1 MTKKPTGLEPRG
13 FRWVIKGRLAVSER
27 IGGHGFQHR
36 KVRREEEIVWLMDHG
51 VNTVVSLLGANQNS
65 LAYDTAGL
73 RFLSHEVEPDI
84 EPEEAPAV
92 FDVLAAALA
101 PADAVVLVHRDTIDD
116 TLGGLL
122 AGYLIYSGMLD
133 DAIVAT
139 DVVQRI
145 LGRAIGPEGRRLIP
159 TR

>member
-36 KVRREEEIVWLMDHG
+36 KVRREEEIVWLKERG
-51 VNTVVSLLGANQNS
+51 INTVVSLLGANQNS
-65 LAYDTAGL
+65 MAYEVAGL
-73 RFLSHEVEPDI
+73 RFLSWEVEADI
-84 EPEEAPAV
+84 EPDEAVPV
-92 FDVLAAALA
+92 FAVLADALA
-101 PADAVVLVHRDTIDD
+101 PAGAAVLVHRDTIDD

-122 AGYLIYSGMLD
+122 AGYLMYSGMID

-139 DVVQRI
+139 DVIQRI

-159 TR
+159 TT

>member
-36 KVRREEEIVWLMDHG
+36 KVRREEEIVWLKERG
-51 VNTVVSLLGANQNS
+51 INTVVSLLGANQNS
-65 LAYDTAGL
+65 MAYEVAGL
-73 RFLSHEVEPDI
+73 RFLSCEVEADI
-84 EPEEAPAV
+84 EPDEAVPV
-92 FDVLAAALA
+92 FAVLADALA
-101 PADAVVLVHRDTIDD
+101 PAGATVLVHRDTIDD

-122 AGYLIYSGMLD
+122 AGYLMYSGMID

-139 DVVQRI
+139 DVIQRI

-159 TR
+159 TT